1 MPLSNTLIYNEM
13 QKPFLP
19 WCGSGSRTGLERR
32 KIMFTVCRHNFPN
45 WLLYNR
51 LYACKLIL
59 TIGKIGLHFL
69 GIDRLWGIL
78 IEFIQLEFGRRLLL
92 GMNEK
97 LNFRVQ

>member
-1 MPLSNTLIYNEM
+1 VPLSNALIYNDM

-19 WCGSGSRTGLERR
+19 WRGSVSRTGFERR

-45 WLLYNR
+45 GLLYNR

-69 GIDRLWGIL
+69 GIDGLRG
-78 IEFIQLEFGRRLLL
+78 
-92 GMNEK
+92 
-97 LNFRVQ
+97 V